1 MSHVD
6 RCFHQ
11 VKLPEFTVPGALVP
25 KAWERVRQDVAEIVR
40 GPAYIC
46 GGALRDLENG
56 ARVKDVDI
64 FVQADTLD
72 HMNYLLSKLQIEFG
86 PHDEHFE
93 IDADYR
99 TWCHEVLGFATWNI
113 GLMEYQVV
121 FVDPGSDLFTPE
133 WTARRCDFGICQ
145 IVWDGEAV
153 HTTEHYVNDKR
164 DKTFT
169 LVLSQNNR
177 GLEQSMRRWARISQK
192 YAGWKVRVSD
202 DLLSIVVPD
211 SDPFGIRLIP

>member
-25 KAWERVRQDVAEIVR
+25 KAWEHVRQEIAHMLGR
-40 GPAYIC
+40 PAYIC

-64 FVQADTLD
+64 FVRADSME
-72 HMNYLLSKLQIEFG
+72 HMELSIDALQTEYG
-86 PHDEHFE
+86 PCDEHFE
-93 IDADYR
+93 VAEDYR
-99 TWCHEVLGFATWNI
+99 TWCAEVLGFATWSI
-113 GLMEYQVV
+113 GLMEYQVI
-121 FVDPGSDLFTPE
+121 FVDPGHALFTPE

-145 IVWDGEAV
+145 IVWDGEAIY
-153 HTTEHYVNDKR
+153 TTEHYVNDKR
-164 DKTFT
+164 EKTFT
-169 LVLSQNNR
+169 LVVAQNNR

-192 YAGWKVRVSD
+192 YAGWKVKVND
-202 DLLSIVVPD
+202 NLLAITDGPFG
-211 SDPFGIRLIP
+211 DPFDAFG